1 MRSRTTR
8 SRVPRDAVSVPLPS
22 LLSSRLQDLRAAA
35 LPIAQATLAAGAAWL
50 VARHVLDHP
59 NPYFAPIAAVISV
72 GASHLARGRRTIELV
87 VGVALGIA
95 IGDLL
100 IAGIGV
106 GVLQLML
113 VVALAM
119 SAAVLV
125 GGGPLLVTQ
134 AAFSA
139 VLVATVQP
147 PTHGIYWGRFT
158 DALVGGALGLLVTAL
173 VPVDPVALARR
184 AVTPLLEELA
194 TTIEDVAGA
203 LAAHDHAAAVR
214 ALQRARRID
223 ERSGAFHAAVLAGG
237 ETARLAPQRWGA
249 RTELATYADADP
261 ALELAGRN
269 VRVLARGTLRAI
281 ELDEQI
287 PPELVD
293 ALRDLAVAVRA
304 LEPALGHGGEASAR
318 STARNAALHAGAR
331 ATVALERTG
340 NLAVSV
346 LVGQVRATATDLL
359 RSLGMAPR
367 EARDAVR
374 AAAERELLREL
385 ETPDQ

>member
-1 MRSRTTR
+1 VPVSGSSLVRSRLR
-8 SRVPRDAVSVPLPS
+8 
-22 LLSSRLQDLRAAA
+22 DLRRAA
-35 LPIAQATLAAGAAWL
+35 LPIGQATLAAGAAWL
-50 VARHVLDHP
+50 VARHMLCHP
-59 NPYFAPIAAVISV
+59 QPYFAPIAAVISV
-72 GASHLARGRRTIELV
+72 GASHLARGRRTAELV

-119 SAAVLV
+119 SAAVLL

-147 PTHGIYWGRFT
+147 PTQGIYWGRFT

-173 VPVDPVALARR
+173 VPVDPVALARQ
-184 AVTPLLEELA
+184 AVVPLLEELA
-194 TTIEDVAGA
+194 ATVEDVAAA
-203 LAAHDHAAAVR
+203 LAAQSHDAAVH

-223 ERSGAFHAAVLAGG
+223 EHSGAFHAAVLAGG
-237 ETARLAPQRWGA
+237 ETARLAPQRWRTRGELGA
-249 RTELATYADADP
+249 YAGADP
-261 ALELAGRN
+261 ALDLAGRN
-269 VRVLARGTLRAI
+269 VRVLARGTLRAV

-293 ALRDLAVAVRA
+293 ALHDLAEAVRA
-304 LEPALGHGGEASAR
+304 LEPALSHPQREDVRDVAR
-318 STARNAALHAGAR
+318 VAALRAAAR
-331 ATVALERTG
+331 ATLALERTG
-340 NLAVSV
+340 NLSVSV
-346 LVGQVRATATDLL
+346 LVGHVRATATDLL
-359 RSLGMAPR
+359 RGLGLAPR

-374 AAAERELLREL
+374 AAADRERQRALDEA
-385 ETPDQ
+385 

>member
-1 MRSRTTR
+1 M
-8 SRVPRDAVSVPLPS
+8 PVSESS
-22 LLSSRLQDLRAAA
+22 LVRSRLQDLRAAA
-35 LPIAQATLAAGAAWL
+35 LPIAQATVAAGAAWL
-50 VARHVLDHP
+50 AARHVLGHP
-59 NPYFAPIAAVISV
+59 QPYFAPIAAVISV
-72 GASHLARGRRTIELV
+72 GASHLARGRRTAELV

-119 SAAVLV
+119 SAAVLL

-173 VPVDPVALARR
+173 VPVDPVSLAQR
-184 AVTPLLEELA
+184 AVAPLLEELA
-194 TTIEDVAGA
+194 TTIEDVAAA
-203 LAAHDHAAAVR
+203 LAGQDHEAAVA
-214 ALQRARRID
+214 ALQRARHID
-223 ERSGAFHAAVLAGG
+223 ERSSAFHAAVLAGG
-237 ETARLAPQRWGA
+237 ETARLAPQRWRA
-249 RTELATYADADP
+249 RGELAAYEDADP
-261 ALELAGRN
+261 ALDLAGRN

-281 ELDEQI
+281 ELGEHV
-287 PPELVD
+287 PPELLE
-293 ALRDLAVAVRA
+293 ALHDLAAAVRA
-304 LEPALGHGGEASAR
+304 LGPALGRAGDEAAASA
-318 STARNAALHAGAR
+318 ARDAALRAGAR
-331 ATVALERTG
+331 ATLALERAG
-340 NLAVSV
+340 NLSVSV
-346 LVGQVRATATDLL
+346 LVGQVRSTATDLL
-359 RSLGMAPR
+359 RGLGLAPR

-374 AAAERELLREL
+374 AAAERELE
-385 ETPDQ
+385 EA

>member
-1 MRSRTTR
+1 VTL
-8 SRVPRDAVSVPLPS
+8 PLPS
-22 LLSSRLQDLRAAA
+22 PLRSRLQDLRGAA

-59 NPYFAPIAAVISV
+59 QPYFAPIAAVISV

-119 SAAVLV
+119 SAAVLL

-139 VLVATVQP
+139 VLVATVEP

-173 VPVDPVALARR
+173 VPVDPIALARR
-184 AVTPLLEELA
+184 AVVPLLEELA
-194 TTIEDVAGA
+194 ATIEDVAAA
-203 LAAHDHAAAVR
+203 LAQQDHAAAVR

-237 ETARLAPQRWGA
+237 ETAVLAPQRWSD
-249 RTELATYADADP
+249 RDELASYAEADL
-261 ALELAGRN
+261 ALDLAGRN

-281 ELDEQI
+281 ELGEHV
-287 PPELVD
+287 PSELVL
-293 ALRDLAVAVRA
+293 ALGDLAEAVRA
-304 LEPALGHGGEASAR
+304 LEPALGQREDDDAWA
-318 STARNAALHAGAR
+318 TARAAALLAAAR
-331 ATVALERTG
+331 ATLALERTG

-359 RSLGMAPR
+359 RGLGIAPR

-374 AAAERELLREL
+374 EAADRERQRGLKDAAA
-385 ETPDQ
+385 PADQ

>member
-1 MRSRTTR
+1 M
-8 SRVPRDAVSVPLPS
+8 PFQS
-22 LLSSRLQDLRAAA
+22 LLHSRLQDLRHAA

-50 VARHVLDHP
+50 VARHVLGHP
-59 NPYFAPIAAVISV
+59 QPYFAPIAAVISV

-119 SAAVLV
+119 SAAVLL

-158 DALVGGALGLLVTAL
+158 DALVGGTLGLVVTAL

-184 AVTPLLEELA
+184 AVPPLLVELA
-194 TTIEDVAGA
+194 ATIEEIAAA
-203 LAAHDHAAAVR
+203 LAALDHDAAVR

-237 ETARLAPQRWGA
+237 DDPAVAPALARPQRA
-249 RTELATYADADP
+249 R
-261 ALELAGRN
+261 R
-269 VRVLARGTLRAI
+269 LR
-281 ELDEQI
+281 
-287 PPELVD
+287 
-293 ALRDLAVAVRA
+293 RR
-304 LEPALGHGGEASAR
+304 
-318 STARNAALHAGAR
+318 
-331 ATVALERTG
+331 
-340 NLAVSV
+340 
-346 LVGQVRATATDLL
+346 
-359 RSLGMAPR
+359 
-367 EARDAVR
+367 
-374 AAAERELLREL
+374 
-385 ETPDQ
+385 

>member
-1 MRSRTTR
+1 MPAASLLRSRLR
-8 SRVPRDAVSVPLPS
+8 
-22 LLSSRLQDLRAAA
+22 DLRAAS

-50 VARHVLDHP
+50 VARHALGHP
-59 NPYFAPIAAVISV
+59 HPYFAPIAAVISV

-119 SAAVLV
+119 SAAVLL

-184 AVTPLLEELA
+184 AVAPLLEELA
-194 TTIEDVAGA
+194 ATVEDVGAA
-203 LAAHDHAAAVR
+203 LAARDHAAAVR
-214 ALQRARRID
+214 SLQRARRID
-223 ERSGAFHAAVLAGG
+223 ERSGAFHVAVLAGG
-237 ETARLAPQRWGA
+237 ETARLAPQRWRA
-249 RTELATYADADP
+249 RDELAAYADADT

-293 ALRDLAVAVRA
+293 ALRDLA
-304 LEPALGHGGEASAR
+304 
-318 STARNAALHAGAR
+318 AAMRG
-331 ATVALERTG
+331 
-340 NLAVSV
+340 
-346 LVGQVRATATDLL
+346 
-359 RSLGMAPR
+359 LGMAPR

-385 ETPDQ
+385 EGSQ

>member
-1 MRSRTTR
+1 M
-8 SRVPRDAVSVPLPS
+8 
-22 LLSSRLQDLRAAA
+22 
-35 LPIAQATLAAGAAWL
+35 PIAQATLAAGAAWL
-50 VARHVLDHP
+50 IARHVLGHP
-59 NPYFAPIAAVISV
+59 QPYFAPIAAVISV
-72 GASHLARGRRTIELV
+72 GASHLARGRRTIEMV

-119 SAAVLV
+119 SAAVLL

-139 VLVATVQP
+139 VLVATVEP

-184 AVTPLLEELA
+184 AVAPLLEELA
-194 TTIEDVAGA
+194 ATIEDVAAA
-203 LAAHDHAAAVR
+203 LAGQDHSAAVR

-223 ERSGAFHAAVLAGG
+223 ERQGAFHAAVLAGG
-237 ETARLAPQRWGA
+237 ETIRLAPQRWGA
-249 RTELATYADADP
+249 RGELATYADADP
-261 ALELAGRN
+261 ALDLAGRN

-281 ELDEQI
+281 ELGEHV
-287 PPELVD
+287 PPELVL
-293 ALRDLAVAVRA
+293 ALGDLADAVRA
-304 LEPALGHGGEASAR
+304 LEAALGHTEREDVRA
-318 STARNAALHAGAR
+318 TAREAALRAAAR
-331 ATVALERTG
+331 ATLALEHAG
-340 NLAVSV
+340 NLSVSV

-359 RSLGMAPR
+359 RGLGLAPR

-374 AAAERELLREL
+374 AAADRERQRELDDAP
-385 ETPDQ
+385 TS